1 MSTIFDQYAAKGN
14 EVLHLI
20 MEDLRVPSDKA
31 ARILRSVIQAL
42 RNQLSLEESMQLLA
56 QLPMAIKAL
65 YVDQWNPRTQPIRI
79 RHVDQ
84 FLSEVRQLDPLTA
97 GYDFG
102 NDESAQKAVTAVFK
116 ALGYYVSEGEWN
128 DIKAMLPEDLKKLI
142 SESLGT
148 EKPAL

>member
-20 MEDLRVPSDKA
+20 TQELEVPSEKA

-42 RNQLSLEESMQLLA
+42 RNHLSMEESMQFLA

-65 YVDQWNPRTQPIRI
+65 YVDQWDPRAQAPRI

-84 FLSEVRQLDPLTA
+84 FLSEIRQLDPLTA

-102 NDESAQKAVTAVFK
+102 NDESAQKAVRSVFK

-128 DIKAMLPEDLKKLI
+128 NIKALLPKDLKKLL
-142 SESLGT
+142 SESLGAG
-148 EKPAL
+148 KPAM